1 VTPPTPLAAP
11 DPPLLEVRG
20 LSLRY
25 ATDGGPVTAV
35 DDVSFEVAGPGE
47 ALGIIG
53 ESGSGKSSLANAI
66 MRVLPANARI
76 SGGSIRFRDRDVTAL
91 PEESF
96 RREVRWTGI
105 AMVFQGAMRSLNPV
119 IRVGD
124 QVAERLVVDGIPR
137 RDARLR
143 AAILLDRVGLP
154 AGTAD
159 RYPHELSGGMKQ
171 RVLIA
176 MALTHDPP
184 LLILDEP
191 TSALDVSVQ
200 AQIMN
205 LLKQLGWELGISMLF
220 ITHDLALA
228 TDLCDRIAVMY
239 AGQVRELG
247 DASEVLG
254 QPRDPY
260 TSALLAT
267 IPTLAG
273 EQRPGFLPG
282 APPDLRQPLAGCR
295 FRPRCA
301 LAFDRCGEP
310 PPLATVG
317 SRHVAR
323 CWLAAVPEGP

>member
-1 VTPPTPLAAP
+1 MTA
-11 DPPLLEVRG
+11 LLEVRD
-20 LSLRY
+20 LRVAY
-25 ATDGGPVTAV
+25 RTATGTVTAV
-35 DDVSFEVAGPGE
+35 DGVSLEVEGGGH
-47 ALGIIG
+47 ALGVIG

-66 MRVLPANARI
+66 MRVLP
-76 SGGSIRFRDRDVTAL
+76 GSAQITGSVLFAGRDIGAL
-91 PEESF
+91 PEEAF
-96 RREVRWTGI
+96 RREIRWTGI

-124 QVAERLVVDGIPR
+124 QVAERLVLDGMSR
-137 RDARLR
+137 RDARRR
-143 AAILLDRVGLP
+143 ASGLLDRVGLP
-154 AGTAD
+154 SGSAD

-176 MALTHDPP
+176 MALTHEPP

-205 LLKQLGWELGISMLF
+205 LLKQLGWELGLSMLF

-247 DASEVLG
+247 DASDVLVR
-254 QPRDPY
+254 PRDPY
-260 TSALLAT
+260 TAALLAT
-267 IPTLAG
+267 VPTLGG

-282 APPDLRQPLAGCR
+282 APPDLRRAPQGCR
-295 FRPRCA
+295 FQARCA
-301 LAFDRCGEP
+301 LAFDRCAQP
-310 PPLATVG
+310 PPLVPVADG
-317 SRHVAR
+317 HAAR
-323 CWLAAVPEGP
+323 CWLAAGPDPR